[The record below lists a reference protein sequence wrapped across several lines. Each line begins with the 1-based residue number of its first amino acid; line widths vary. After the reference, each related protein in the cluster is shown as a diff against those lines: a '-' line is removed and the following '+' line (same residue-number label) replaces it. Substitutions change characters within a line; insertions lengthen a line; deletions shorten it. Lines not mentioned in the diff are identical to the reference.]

1 MSGGHFDY
9 QQWRIREIAD
19 TIERDIARALR
30 PKPAMVH
37 EDYWVI
43 DEMESP
49 HSYHSAGH
57 YHTFSSYE
65 EAESFLLSC
74 GDIVNAEQKYADGSF
89 FKNGTVFQSTRRY
102 MKGTADDEQIPVL
115 YVIRHCVFDHYPYD
129 VDVLELN
136 DETIETMKEAYRQI
150 RIAGIYADRVDWM
163 MSGDDGENWRHWKKK
178 SHQKTGLTLTTD
190 GMSRSR
196 KKFPAGV
203 WDWRVRQILLGLR
216 LFIELLVNGRGSG
229 RLAGRLFPAP
239 LSGHPWLSMLL

>member
-49 HSYHSAGH
+49 HSYHSTGH

-102 MKGTADDEQIPVL
+102 MKGTAADDDEPMPVL

-129 VDVLELN
+129 MDVLELN

-163 MSGDDGENWRHWKKK
+163 MSGDDGEDTMQERLKEELAALEKEIASKNW
-178 SHQKTGLTLTTD
+178 SHPYD
-190 GMSRSR
+190 G
-196 KKFPAGV
+196 
-203 WDWRVRQILLGLR
+203 WD
-216 LFIELLVNGRGSG
+216 E
-229 RLAGRLFPAP
+229 
-239 LSGHPWLSMLL
+239 